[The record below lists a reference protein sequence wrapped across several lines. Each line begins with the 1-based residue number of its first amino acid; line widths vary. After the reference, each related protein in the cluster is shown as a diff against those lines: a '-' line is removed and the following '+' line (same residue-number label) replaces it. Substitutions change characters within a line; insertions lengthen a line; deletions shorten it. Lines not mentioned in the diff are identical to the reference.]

1 MIESYLD
8 DEQPS
13 PSKKRRQDSSVPLE
27 TAIVLPLQ
35 SPRKPNEAHSSTKS
49 PRKQGTIR
57 KSKSPRN
64 ISEDDKNMNSPTKNL
79 NCYQEN
85 VNTYEVTSDLPN
97 IKSVDCDPE
106 DWVFQK
112 REKAKVSC
120 FFFLH
125 LTNFIM

>member
-13 PSKKRRQDSSVPLE
+13 SKKRRQDSSVPLE

-49 PRKQGTIR
+49 PRKQRTIR

-64 ISEDDKNMNSPTKNL
+64 INDDDMNMNSPTKNL